1 MMQEIK
7 INQPLVAIAVPV
19 YNTEKYLR
27 ECLEHILNQTYRNWI
42 CYISDCAS
50 TDNSY
55 QIALEFEAKDKRFK
69 TFRDETKVSAFR
81 DWNVTLSRMADLP
94 AKYIKYECADD
105 WMFPECIEKMVELL
119 ETDENI
125 GLVYGYRLENK
136 KVNCD
141 GLDIYDGN
149 VFDGKDILK
158 RNLFEDL
165 YIKGGLSQALYRM
178 EALKKIDSRLYV
190 INENN
195 IHCDIELDDTVLM
208 SWKVGFV
215 YQVLT
220 YYRIHDEQI
229 NHFTR
234 EANTDLFEF
243 ERRYFLHLSLFP
255 ELKKSYQD
263 IRLEYA
269 LFLSKCKRKN
279 ETEILAWHN
288 EHLERPITKS
298 ELRMAK
304 RKFRKRLLRE
314 IRINI
319 VKIFTA

>member
-1 MMQEIK
+1 MNNNDFRQMIQEIK
-7 INQPLVAIAVPV
+7 NNQPLVAIAVPV

-55 QIALEFEAKDKRFK
+55 QIALEFESRDIRVK

-81 DWNVTLSRMADLP
+81 DWNITLGRMADIP

-105 WMFPECIEKMVELL
+105 WMFPECIEKMVDLL

-125 GLVYGYRLENK
+125 GLVYGYRLRNK
-136 KVNCD
+136 KVDCD
-141 GLDIYDGN
+141 GLDIYSGN
-149 VFDGKDILK
+149 VFDGKEILK
-158 RNLFEDL
+158 RTFLEGLF
-165 YIKGGLSQALYRM
+165 IKGGLGQALYRM

-195 IHCDIELDDTVLM
+195 IHCDVELDDTVLQN
-208 SWKVGFV
+208 WKVGFV

-220 YYRIHDEQI
+220 YYRIHEEQI
-229 NHFTR
+229 NYFTR
-234 EANTDLFEF
+234 EANTDLYGF
-243 ERRYFLHLSLFP
+243 ERRYFLHLNLFP
-255 ELKKSYQD
+255 EINSLYRN

-279 ETEILAWHN
+279 QTEILAWHN
-288 EHLERPITKS
+288 T
-298 ELRMAK
+298 
-304 RKFRKRLLRE
+304 
-314 IRINI
+314 
-319 VKIFTA
+319 